1 MSRDEFPLRFV
12 PPGIDL
18 GDWPAVEG
26 QFRRLEETP
35 LNDARAAEGWLED
48 WSELESALSEEEQN
62 RYVAMTCQTDD
73 AQRERRYLDFVEQVQ
88 PGLKRR
94 RDRLDRKLLESAV
107 SAALPRAR
115 YEVLLRQIRN
125 RVELFRDENVPL
137 QTEDEKLRAQYQKIC
152 GAMSVQ
158 FDGREQTLQQM
169 ARYLE
174 ETDRPR
180 RQTAWEAVAGR
191 RYADRDAID
200 EVFDAMVALRDRM
213 ARNAGLPD
221 YRAYAFRAL
230 ERFDYTPA
238 DCERFHDAVECHVVP
253 LVREIQEQ
261 RRKAMGLEALRP
273 WDLAVDPLGRS
284 PLRPFA
290 TDAEL
295 VGKCARVFERVSPD
309 FAQQFD
315 HMRRERLLDL
325 GSRKGK
331 APGGYMTVFERRRL
345 PFIFMNAVGRHDDVH
360 TMLHEGG
367 HAFHAFAV
375 RGERLLSYRNPPIEF
390 AEVASMG
397 MELLCEEHLSEFY
410 AVEEHRRALREDLE
424 DVLGTLCWIATIDA
438 FQHWIYANPA
448 HTRAERTAAW
458 LGILKRFG
466 GIEDWSG
473 FEPYRSVLWHRQ
485 LHPFTVPFYYIEYGI
500 AQLGAL
506 QVWRNARQDYRKAVA
521 DYRAG
526 LALGGSRP
534 LPELFNAAGAKLDFS
549 ERVIQPLTD
558 LIRSDLEGAGIV

>member
-174 ETDRPR
+174 ETDRRPPPR
-180 RQTAWEAVAGR
+180 R
-191 RYADRDAID
+191 
-200 EVFDAMVALRDRM
+200 
-213 ARNAGLPD
+213 
-221 YRAYAFRAL
+221 
-230 ERFDYTPA
+230 
-238 DCERFHDAVECHVVP
+238 
-253 LVREIQEQ
+253 
-261 RRKAMGLEALRP
+261 
-273 WDLAVDPLGRS
+273 RS
-284 PLRPFA
+284 R
-290 TDAEL
+290 
-295 VGKCARVFERVSPD
+295 
-309 FAQQFD
+309 
-315 HMRRERLLDL
+315 
-325 GSRKGK
+325 
-331 APGGYMTVFERRRL
+331 
-345 PFIFMNAVGRHDDVH
+345 
-360 TMLHEGG
+360 
-367 HAFHAFAV
+367 
-375 RGERLLSYRNPPIEF
+375 
-390 AEVASMG
+390 
-397 MELLCEEHLSEFY
+397 
-410 AVEEHRRALREDLE
+410 
-424 DVLGTLCWIATIDA
+424 
-438 FQHWIYANPA
+438 
-448 HTRAERTAAW
+448 
-458 LGILKRFG
+458 
-466 GIEDWSG
+466 
-473 FEPYRSVLWHRQ
+473 
-485 LHPFTVPFYYIEYGI
+485 
-500 AQLGAL
+500 
-506 QVWRNARQDYRKAVA
+506 
-521 DYRAG
+521 
-526 LALGGSRP
+526 
-534 LPELFNAAGAKLDFS
+534 
-549 ERVIQPLTD
+549 
-558 LIRSDLEGAGIV
+558 